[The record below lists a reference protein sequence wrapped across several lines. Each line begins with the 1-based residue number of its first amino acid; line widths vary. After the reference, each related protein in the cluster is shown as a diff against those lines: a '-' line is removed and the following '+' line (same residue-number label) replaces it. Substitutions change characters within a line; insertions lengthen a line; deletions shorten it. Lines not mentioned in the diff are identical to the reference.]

1 MDKIQK
7 PVGVWLDFRE
17 ALIVYLDEGKVSS
30 SRLDSGIDE
39 SHPVGGSGTS
49 TPYSA
54 QEAVSETKYL
64 HRRQQQEKLYY
75 QSIIE
80 KLNSRD
86 AVYILGPAQA
96 KTGLEQEMKK
106 QLKLGQKIKAVQ
118 SCDRITDNQIC
129 AKVRDFFLNEN

>member
-17 ALIVYLDEGKVSS
+17 ALIVYLDEGKVNS

-49 TPYSA
+49 TPYGA

-80 KLNSRD
+80 KLTSRD

-96 KTGLEQEMKK
+96 KIGLEQEMKK